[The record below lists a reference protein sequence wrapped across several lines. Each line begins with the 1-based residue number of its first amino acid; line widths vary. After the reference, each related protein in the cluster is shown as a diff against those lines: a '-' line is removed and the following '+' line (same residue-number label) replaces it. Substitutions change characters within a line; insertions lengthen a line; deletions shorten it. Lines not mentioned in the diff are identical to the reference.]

1 MVLFSLARSLLFS
14 LALHALVI
22 LAGFWMILGRPLRKA
37 PTQPTWVTLETAP
50 MRVKSEED
58 KTRSRIVQTDLGKV
72 TKDVPREAFLGE
84 KNQVFDQET
93 VSRKKLVEMGGATQQ
108 QKTPE
113 FAREEPQSEA
123 QKKVA
128 RLGLALPA
136 AEDRSRLRGEPATPR
151 WTDFSGALPQDYVK
165 GLKERKDAL
174 NTREFVFFS
183 YFQRIRSRLDQA
195 WVPILRERLTQM
207 YRNGRSL
214 ASDQDHVTKVMVILS
229 KRRDHENT
237 RT

>member
-1 MVLFSLARSLLFS
+1 
-14 LALHALVI
+14 
-22 LAGFWMILGRPLRKA
+22 
-37 PTQPTWVTLETAP
+37 

-123 QKKVA
+123 QKKSSQVGA
-128 RLGLALPA
+128 CPPRQ
-136 AEDRSRLRGEPATPR
+136 LRTEVDFWGGPATPR
-151 WTDFSGALPQDYVK
+151 WTDFL
-165 GLKERKDAL
+165 
-174 NTREFVFFS
+174 
-183 YFQRIRSRLDQA
+183 
-195 WVPILRERLTQM
+195 
-207 YRNGRSL
+207 GRC
-214 ASDQDHVTKVMVILS
+214 HKIT
-229 KRRDHENT
+229 
-237 RT
+237 